1 MEREEYN
8 VYSFEG
14 LNDTLLD
21 FANEMRFGGDLN
33 VTFKFVEATKS
44 DLLSLYNS
52 NAICW
57 EGINL
62 KKRVP
67 KKEEIGFIEFITDN
81 NLSFK
86 ENIVYIYIARAK
98 LVNKVFNLKTKYYK
112 DNVVISLISLNSI
125 KLKNGFC
132 IDNKNNLHCRWWT
145 DVVDNNEYY
154 EYTHGNHKYSENIQW
169 LIDAK
174 EICKEEENNE

>member
-1 MEREEYN
+1 MEKEEYN

-62 KKRVP
+62 KERVP
-67 KKEEIGFIEFITDN
+67 LRRKRWNLLNLLQITIYL
-81 NLSFK
+81 LSR
-86 ENIVYIYIARAK
+86 I
-98 LVNKVFNLKTKYYK
+98 
-112 DNVVISLISLNSI
+112 
-125 KLKNGFC
+125 
-132 IDNKNNLHCRWWT
+132 
-145 DVVDNNEYY
+145 
-154 EYTHGNHKYSENIQW
+154 
-169 LIDAK
+169 
-174 EICKEEENNE
+174 